1 MFSLRL
7 NLRAQ
12 ANIQKSLTYFS
23 KISFVKI
30 SLLFLMSSFIGVL
43 GSFVYRLFGLSFL
56 SLIESDFL
64 SAFPTYEMSKFF
76 GKELILFDGSLAQ
89 KWLGENDWNY
99 GPLHQLFTIPLYFF
113 NTMSEITLF
122 LFFFL
127 FAIYVVSIIGLT
139 YLNSGLK
146 LNWKNQLAICL
157 ILLIN
162 YPFLSALQQRNLEI
176 LELFFIVSAMFAYKH
191 EKYFLA
197 GALIA
202 VATGIKFFPAIV
214 VIQFLLSRNWD
225 AIKGFIYLLLPQ
237 ILIAQI
243 AFGWQN
249 SFTLRLVVSGESG
262 TVPLRQGLNDLILR
276 FANGNNETL
285 LKIVYFALA
294 MGLFITVTYILGK
307 YASNK
312 FSTTKNLYSWSIL
325 LALICIIAPHSNNY
339 YFVLLAP
346 LIVQIHSYLN
356 ESREKRAVLIYAL
369 GLLLLSAPMPLAI
382 MWRVLPENLSD
393 NFKDGL
399 MAFQSYSPM
408 FFGSMLLLILGLYVF
423 SKPAQDLSRK

>member
-1 MFSLRL
+1 MG
-7 NLRAQ
+7 
-12 ANIQKSLTYFS
+12 I
-23 KISFVKI
+23 
-30 SLLFLMSSFIGVL
+30 L

-56 SLIESDFL
+56 SLVESDFL

-76 GKELILFDGSLAQ
+76 GKDLTLFDGSLAQ

-113 NTMSEITLF
+113 DTMSEITLF

-127 FAIYVVSIIGLT
+127 FAIYVISIIGLT
-139 YLNSGLK
+139 NLNLSSK
-146 LNWKNQLAICL
+146 LNWKNQFAACSV
-157 ILLIN
+157 LLIN

-202 VATGIKFFPAIV
+202 VATGIKFFPVVI
-214 VIQFLLSRNWD
+214 VIQFLLSRNWE
-225 AIKGFIYLLLPQ
+225 AVKGFIYLLLPQ
-237 ILIAQI
+237 LIIAQI

-276 FANGNNETL
+276 FANGDNETT
-285 LKIVYFALA
+285 LKIVYLALA
-294 MGLFITVTYILGK
+294 AGLFLSVTYTLGK
-307 YASNK
+307 HVRKN
-312 FSTTKNLYSWSIL
+312 FSTTKDLYAWSIL
-325 LALICIIAPHSNNY
+325 LALICIIAPHANNY

-346 LIVQIHSYLN
+346 LIVQIHSYL
-356 ESREKRAVLIYAL
+356 EETRDKRAVYIYAL

-382 MWRVLPENLSD
+382 LWRVLPESLGV
-393 NFKDGL
+393 NFKDSL
-399 MAFQSYSPM
+399 LALQNYSPM

-423 SKPAQDLSRK
+423 SKPKQYLSSKN

>member
-1 MFSLRL
+1 LHLRV
-7 NLRAQ
+7 Q
-12 ANIQKSLTYFS
+12 ANIEKSLTYFS

-30 SLLFLMSSFIGVL
+30 SLLFLISGFIGML
-43 GSFVYRLFGLSFL
+43 GSFVYSLFRLSFL

-76 GKELILFDGSLAQ
+76 GKELTLFDGSLAQ

-127 FAIYVVSIIGLT
+127 FSVYVLSILGLT
-139 YLNSGLK
+139 NLSLGLK
-146 LNWKNQLAICL
+146 LNWKNQLAVCSV
-157 ILLIN
+157 LLIN

-176 LELFFIVSAMFAYKH
+176 LELFFIVSAMFAYKQ

-202 VATGIKFFPAIV
+202 VATGIKFFPAVI
-214 VIQFLLSRNWD
+214 VIQFLLSRNWQ
-225 AIKGFIYLLLPQ
+225 AVKGFIYLLLPQ
-237 ILIAQI
+237 LLITQV

-276 FANGNNETL
+276 FANGNNETI
-285 LKIVYFALA
+285 LKIVYLILA
-294 MGLFITVTYILGK
+294 VGLFITVIYILGK
-307 YASNK
+307 NVNNR
-312 FSTTKNLYSWSIL
+312 FSTTKDLYAWSIL

-346 LIVQIHSYLN
+346 LIVQIHSYL
-356 ESREKRAVLIYAL
+356 EEAREKQAVFIYAL
-369 GLLLLSAPMPLAI
+369 GLILLSAPMPLAI
-382 MWRVLPENLSD
+382 LWRVLPESLSV
-393 NFKDGL
+393 NFKDSL
-399 MAFQSYSPM
+399 LAFQSYSPM
-408 FFGSMLLLILGLYVF
+408 FFGSMLLLILGLYIF
-423 SKPAQDLSRK
+423 SKPNQDLARKY

>member
-1 MFSLRL
+1 M
-7 NLRAQ
+7 
-12 ANIQKSLTYFS
+12 
-23 KISFVKI
+23 SFVKI
-30 SLLFLMSSFIGVL
+30 SLLFLISGLMGIL

-56 SLIESDFL
+56 SLVESDFL

-76 GKELILFDGSLAQ
+76 GKDLTLFDGSLAQ

-113 NTMSEITLF
+113 DTMSEITLF

-127 FAIYVVSIIGLT
+127 FAIYVISIIGLT
-139 YLNSGLK
+139 NLNLSSK
-146 LNWKNQLAICL
+146 LNWKNQFAACSV
-157 ILLIN
+157 LLIN

-202 VATGIKFFPAIV
+202 VATGIKFFPVVI
-214 VIQFLLSRNWD
+214 VIQFLLSRNWE
-225 AIKGFIYLLLPQ
+225 AVKGFIYLLLPQ
-237 ILIAQI
+237 LIIAQI

-276 FANGNNETL
+276 FANGDNETT
-285 LKIVYFALA
+285 LKIVYLALA
-294 MGLFITVTYILGK
+294 AGLFLSVTYTLGK
-307 YASNK
+307 HVRKN
-312 FSTTKNLYSWSIL
+312 FSTTKDLYAWSIL
-325 LALICIIAPHSNNY
+325 LALICIIAPHANNY

-346 LIVQIHSYLN
+346 LIVQIHSYL
-356 ESREKRAVLIYAL
+356 EETRDKRAVYIYAL

-382 MWRVLPENLSD
+382 LWRVLPESLGV
-393 NFKDGL
+393 NFKDSL
-399 MAFQSYSPM
+399 LALQNYSPM

-423 SKPAQDLSRK
+423 SKPKQYLSSKN